1 MKENRFKELGRT
13 VSQVGFYMMTIDE
26 SLFQKTEL
34 NLNIV
39 SFMSQVSLLLN
50 DILEKRII
58 KQESSIEEQ
67 KVIKYLSKK
76 DVINKYHPLITKY
89 SLTQAIN
96 RKEIPYSKRGSK
108 YYFELKDI
116 EKWINSQKNGA
127 ITCNNDIKYV

>member
-13 VSQVGFYMMTIDE
+13 VSQIGFYMMTIDE